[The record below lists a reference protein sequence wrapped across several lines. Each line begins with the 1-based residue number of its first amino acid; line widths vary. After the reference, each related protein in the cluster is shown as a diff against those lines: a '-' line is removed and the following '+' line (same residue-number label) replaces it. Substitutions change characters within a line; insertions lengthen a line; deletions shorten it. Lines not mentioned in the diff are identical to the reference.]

1 MKNSRVSLFVF
12 LAALLIT
19 SACKT
24 FEVKNVNYA
33 QQVESVLIPTSEGE
47 VNDSRYGISFN
58 ILPFQYKEFQDSSS
72 VFVDE
77 VRLIRN
83 SNGFY
88 FITATGFQNVYVMEP
103 IKNGFRLKEKI
114 TVSEDGLKAPAFN
127 LRSPFVQLIDTKTSE
142 VYSLNEKGIKKEEKK
157 S

>member
-1 MKNSRVSLFVF
+1 MENSRVSFFVF
-12 LAALLIT
+12 IAALLLM

-33 QQVESVLIPTSEGE
+33 QQIESVLIPTNEGV

-58 ILPFQYKEFQDSSS
+58 ILPFQYQEIQDSSS

-83 SNGFY
+83 SNGYY

-103 IKNGFRLKEKI
+103 IKSELKLKEKI
-114 TVSEDGLKAPAFN
+114 TVSEEGLKAPAFN
-127 LRSPFVQLIDTKTSE
+127 LRSPFIQLIDTKTSE
-142 VYSLNEKGIKKEEKK
+142 VYTLNEKGIKREEKK

>member
-1 MKNSRVSLFVF
+1 MKYSRVSFFVF
-12 LAALLIT
+12 MAALFFT

-33 QQVESVLIPTSEGE
+33 QQVESVLIPTQEGI
-47 VNDSRYGISFN
+47 VSDSRYGISFN
-58 ILPFQYKEFQDSSS
+58 ILPFQYHEINDSSS
-72 VFVDE
+72 VVVDE

-88 FITATGFQNVYVMEP
+88 FITANGFQNVYVMEP
-103 IKNGFRLKEKI
+103 IKSGLRLKEKI
-114 TVSEDGLKAPAFN
+114 NVSEKGLESPAFN
-127 LRSPFVQLIDTKTSE
+127 LRSPFVELIDTKTSE
-142 VYSLNEKGIKKEEKK
+142 IYTLNEKGIKREENK